1 MHHDSINTIIMRLP
15 FVCGEINK
23 MNSYGNF
30 KGYHL
35 LYPQEPAFSVWKR
48 GDTDVLVKWKLCSP
62 KFEVAL
68 STEKVSK

>member
-1 MHHDSINTIIMRLP
+1 MHHASINTVIMRLP

-35 LYPQEPAFSVWKR
+35 LYPQEPAFSVWNI
-48 GDTDVLVKWKLCSP
+48 VISP
-62 KFEVAL
+62 EDDEAGAFIH
-68 STEKVSK
+68 